1 MAARASQLPENVR
14 NLTVDIRKSYE
25 DLMKSKKTESIPVL
39 ACRSV
44 DSTTKKKIIENK
56 NTKTNDDDEENEKE
70 YEDDDEF
77 ENENEEEK
85 VSIHMNDDDDQ
96 KREEEQDG
104 DVMQTDFNSTIL
116 PVERYNGDDMFLW
129 NVDNAVKRVLELKD
143 EKDIQKQNDFST
155 WKNKKDAE
163 KKEKEE
169 KDVST
174 LIHNYLII
182 FNFILSFYF
191 RF

>member
-1 MAARASQLPENVR
+1 MR

-25 DLMKSKKTESIPVL
+25 ELMKSKKTESTPVL

-44 DSTTKKKIIENK
+44 DCTTKRKIIENK
-56 NTKTNDDDEENEKE
+56 NTKTNDDDEEDEKE

-77 ENENEEEK
+77 ENENDEEKEEEN
-85 VSIHMNDDDDQ
+85 IRMNDNDDQ
-96 KREEEQDG
+96 KREKEQDG
-104 DVMQTDFNSTIL
+104 DVMQTDFNPRIL

-174 LIHNYLII
+174 SIHNYLNI
-182 FNFILSFYF
+182 FNSILSFYF